1 MRGDFSRLRFD
12 RTKHYTS
19 VLEQQGRLALDADR
33 NEQCVIDEYIRAIET
48 IDVIGPFG
56 GPKDNAGFAITIAG
70 NTIEIGAGRY
80 YVDGILCENEGQLG
94 YGEQPFLIHPASAD
108 SELLTELSSGTIDS
122 IRLFFEVWHRIVT
135 ALDDAC
141 LREPALGQTDTTA
154 RVQTVWRVV
163 AERTLVRKPIPIPMP
178 TRIPLNPVL
187 LDRAATL
194 SIIAKPL
201 ASATLATAATPTGT
215 VAPGAASDASA
226 RAAASLSCCEQMYVP
241 LTQPAAGKLS
251 AQTTGGAADCSC
263 QPTPAAGYRGLE
275 NQLYRVEIHRSG
287 SESTATFKWSREN
300 GSVVAGVI
308 SISGADVVV
317 DSIGP
322 DANLGFQPG
331 QWVEL
336 SDDSYLFGPV
346 PNQPGELFQ
355 IKSVSPE
362 HRTITMTGSVSQI
375 DPSRN
380 ARLRRWEQFGTSATV
395 NGVALA
401 TGSWLDLENG
411 IQVRFAAGDFESGD
425 YWLIPARTG
434 MGQIEWPPCG
444 SDGAAFQPP
453 IRTHVYRA
461 PLACIH
467 WDAKAQKTIIEDCR
481 RFFPPL
487 TEVSANAVSTAIHV
501 TKINWAND
509 DLMTFDDLIQNGLV
523 VSIDQTVTGRVDSG
537 NFSVVLEIP
546 MQSKLEPAAVVDKL
560 TPIVFRTEMSLDGI
574 VTIQP
579 SAISWAFPFD
589 PSKAA
594 SFRHVGTLGV
604 INTLLLQGLDYST
617 FARARVRLLGET
629 IFSGSGTN
637 QIFLDGESFGI
648 AGTRADGVT
657 PRTDLQFPSGSPAR
671 ASDFESWFY
680 LAPILQLASLT
691 VAPSAVTITPTAPTP
706 LPQATLTV
714 NYPPISDTVVDLS
727 VTPPAGFEPAVTVPA
742 SVTVPKGKNSVQ
754 FGVGVTNTGSGSVAN
769 YQIVATLA
777 SKIRLPST
785 QIANL
790 AVTGIVIIG

>member
-380 ARLRRWEQFGTSATV
+380 ARLRRWEQFGISATV
-395 NGVALA
+395 NGVALS
-401 TGSWLDLENG
+401 TGLWLDLENG
-411 IQVRFAAGDFESGD
+411 VQVRFAAGNFESGD
-425 YWLIPARTG
+425 YWLIPARTAT
-434 MGQIEWPPCG
+434 GQIEWPPCG

-453 IRTHVYRA
+453 IRTHVHRA

-509 DLMTFDDLIQNGLV
+509 DVMTFDELIQNGLL
-523 VSIDQTVTGRVDSG
+523 VSIDQTVTGQLGPKFARHRECFLLLECTSASRVG
-537 NFSVVLEIP
+537 VGRLTRRHFLTRGELRHCGWVPRRFSPSLRPVCGGPSPASAVCRGMGKIAFQIQHGPGTILPFRVRGLSSSSSRITVSRCASEISFP
-546 MQSKLEPAAVVDKL
+546 LFGGRGQSELRDARRIHSLTRRFEIEPRSRPETGGQSQERRSRILPALRKDRTEAAVLK
-560 TPIVFRTEMSLDGI
+560 GI
-574 VTIQP
+574 RCRHENHWQNR
-579 SAISWAFPFD
+579 FD
-589 PSKAA
+589 
-594 SFRHVGTLGV
+594 
-604 INTLLLQGLDYST
+604 
-617 FARARVRLLGET
+617 RLH
-629 IFSGSGTN
+629 
-637 QIFLDGESFGI
+637 
-648 AGTRADGVT
+648 R
-657 PRTDLQFPSGSPAR
+657 
-671 ASDFESWFY
+671 
-680 LAPILQLASLT
+680 
-691 VAPSAVTITPTAPTP
+691 
-706 LPQATLTV
+706 
-714 NYPPISDTVVDLS
+714 
-727 VTPPAGFEPAVTVPA
+727 
-742 SVTVPKGKNSVQ
+742 
-754 FGVGVTNTGSGSVAN
+754 
-769 YQIVATLA
+769 
-777 SKIRLPST
+777 
-785 QIANL
+785 
-790 AVTGIVIIG
+790 